1 MEIVKLRDQ
10 KSPYPRDF
18 HPENRGMIKKLT
30 TSLLIV
36 GTGSLKLIA
45 EFLGHKRHDRVW
57 GWIRKM
63 GEEGNNLVV
72 KKALEHIKELKDE
85 PIYLVIDDMVL
96 DKMWGYKTAWVY
108 RLYSGKH
115 KKVIK
120 GIGVVVLMAVV
131 GEWRIPLTFR
141 IYRKSED
148 GKSRIDLAL
157 EMLRWALEEVKIKPA
172 YVFMDTWYA
181 SKDILVKKNRS
192 IKVGNRWMHRDGCA
206 SQRRRRGQALCL
218 P

>member
-1 MEIVKLRDQ
+1 MVAGKG
-10 KSPYPRDF
+10 S
-18 HPENRGMIKKLT
+18 IKAI
-30 TSLLIV
+30 S
-36 GTGSLKLIA
+36 
-45 EFLGHKRHDRVW
+45 EFLGHKRHYRVW
-57 GWIRKM
+57 RWIKKKGR
-63 GEEGNNLVV
+63 EGYESVMKEGLGRLREV
-72 KKALEHIKELKDE
+72 KGE
-85 PIYLVIDDMVL
+85 PIYLVIDDTVL

-115 KKVIK
+115 KRVIR

-141 IYRKSED
+141 IYRKEED

-192 IKVGNRWMHRDGCA
+192 IKVGNRWMHRDGCV
-206 SQRRRRGQALCL
+206 SQRRR
-218 P
+218 